1 MSLKDMKLIPMNS
14 AHARLPDNYIAAKEA
29 LQQCAKKFTPER
41 YARAMAALE
50 TCLAVDE
57 CASWPKEAALS
68 SYAAQAN
75 DDSVERL
82 CRRVNKKRA
91 KWQAEATGS
100 KGPVQYDLPV

>member
-1 MSLKDMKLIPMNS
+1 MDFVSMNP

-57 CASWPKEAALS
+57 CASWPAEAALG
-68 SYAAQAN
+68 SYAKMAN
-75 DDSVERL
+75 DDSTDRL
-82 CRRVNKKRA
+82 CRRIQKKRV
-91 KWQAEATGS
+91 KWKAQQAEAEATGS
-100 KGPVQYDLPV
+100 NGPVQYDLPI